1 MRQRESSLQTLL
13 DVSSPGGREG
23 ERHDEILEPGGQNVH
38 YINEKLSQN
47 LIDILHDMR
56 DVAG

>member
-1 MRQRESSLQTLL
+1 MRQRESSLQILL
-13 DVSSPGGREG
+13 DVSSLGGIEG
-23 ERHDEILEPGGQNVH
+23 ERHDETLEPGGQNVH

-56 DVAG
+56 DMTG